1 MGIRSFFETI
11 AETREKHPDESMK
24 THYFR
29 HRYSAVKEALIAYA
43 KTAGYT
49 IKHVNDT
56 HGELYLEQ
64 KNHYVIATITQI
76 NPVETGLDLKIG
88 FESLI
93 GFNRPRKTIAAI
105 FDHMKQSLTFK
116 GTGLNA

>member
-11 AETREKHPDESMK
+11 AETREKHPEEAMK

-29 HRYSAVKEALIAYA
+29 QRYTAVKDALLAYA

-49 IKHVNDT
+49 VKHVNDT

-64 KNHYVIATITQI
+64 KNHYVIATITQM
-76 NPVETGLDLKIG
+76 NPVETGLDLKVG

-93 GFNRPRKTIAAI
+93 GFNRPRKTIAGI
-105 FDHMKQSLTFK
+105 FAHMKQSLIFK